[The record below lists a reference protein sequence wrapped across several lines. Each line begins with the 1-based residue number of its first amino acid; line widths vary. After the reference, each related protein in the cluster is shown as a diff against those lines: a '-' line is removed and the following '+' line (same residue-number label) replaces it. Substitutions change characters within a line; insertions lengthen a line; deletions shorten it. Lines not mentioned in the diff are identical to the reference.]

1 MQLLTQLQKTM
12 STTLKVV
19 FPYNFVLYE
28 KTKPLIL
35 GRWHNNQSDTKKSIK
50 SDYSNLDH
58 CGPCGLE
65 ELQEIQAKS
74 KDA

>member
-1 MQLLTQLQKTM
+1 MKLLTQLRNTVSITM
-12 STTLKVV
+12 EMI

-28 KTKPLIL
+28 RQKPLIL
-35 GRWHNNQSDTKKSIK
+35 GRWHNNHCDTKKSIK

-65 ELQEIQAKS
+65 ELQEIQAKA
-74 KDA
+74 KDV